1 MKILF
6 IVPYVPNLVRVRPF
20 NLIRALT
27 RQNHQVTV
35 LTVWTDEQDLQDIE
49 ALKAQCE
56 DVGAVHI
63 SRVRSLRNCVAVLPD
78 GKRPLQ
84 SVYSWDEALVNHIDD
99 SSPYD
104 VVHVE
109 HLRGSQYG
117 LYLKRNTCLPVVW
130 DSVDCI
136 THLFEQAAANSQ
148 DRLRGLRSR
157 LDLERTRYYE
167 GWLLGQF
174 DHVLVTSAKDREALL
189 ALADDNHAPVS
200 VARNGV
206 DLDYFAEP
214 AGNVR
219 KPDSLIVTGKM
230 SYHANIAMTLHLA
243 REIMPLIWQQRPQ
256 VKLYVVGKD
265 PTGDIQKLAEEPRIV
280 VTGTVPDLP
289 PYLAQAAVALAP
301 LVYGAGIQNK
311 VLEAMACGTP
321 VVTSPRAVAA
331 LEIVPG
337 RDLLVAEGAGEFAT
351 AVLRLLND
359 ASLRVE
365 LGRAGREYVETHHN
379 WQKTAVQLEAIYR
392 SVIKTEPEPA

>member
-35 LTVWTDEQDLQDIE
+35 LTVWTDEPDLQDIE

-56 DVGAVHI
+56 DVQAVHI
-63 SRVRSLRNCVAVLPD
+63 SRARSLWNCVAALPD

-84 SVYSWDEALVNHIDD
+84 SVYSWDKALVSHIDD
-99 SSPYD
+99 DSPYD

-117 LYLKRNTCLPVVW
+117 LYLKNNTRLPVVW

-136 THLFEQAAANSQ
+136 THLFEQAAANSH

-174 DHVLVTSAKDREALL
+174 DHVLVTSQKDREALIG
-189 ALADDNHAPVS
+189 LADSDHAPVS
-200 VARNGV
+200 VVRNGV
-206 DLDYFAEP
+206 DLAYFSEP

-219 KPDSLIVTGKM
+219 EPDSLIVTGKM

-243 REIMPLIWQQRPQ
+243 REIMPLIWKQRPQ
-256 VKLYVVGKD
+256 VKLYVAGKD

-289 PYLAQAAVALAP
+289 PYLAKAAVALAP

-331 LEIVPG
+331 LEIEPG
-337 RDLLVAEGAGEFAT
+337 RDVLVADGAGEFAT
-351 AVLRLLND
+351 AVLRLLGD
-359 ASLRVE
+359 ASLRVK
-365 LGRAGREYVETHHN
+365 LGRAGRHYVETHHN

-392 SVIKTEPEPA
+392 SVIE